1 MLVEFTLNG
10 EKVSA
15 EISGETTALALL
27 RENFDLIGAKEGCGV
42 GECGACTILVDGVAV
57 NGCLYLAGKLD
68 GREVVTVE
76 GVGGEDA
83 LDPLQKKFMEHGAV
97 QCGYCTPGMLLSA
110 KALLIRNPKPTL
122 DEDKVAIS
130 GNRCRCTGYTP
141 IVKAIMAATE
151 EGK

>member
-1 MLVEFTLNG
+1 LFVEFTLNG

-122 DEDKVAIS
+122 DEVKVAIS
-130 GNRCRCTGYTP
+130 GNLCRCTGYTP